1 MIVPMQ
7 KVTLFISA
15 RYKDAALRQLRK
27 LGLVHIQHLK
37 APVSEDVSQLEAKL
51 NTFEK
56 SLLIIEN
63 DALGIAD
70 KTDKKDDIEK
80 LVDEILALSS
90 ERQQNDGIIE
100 EQESLLAWF
109 ERWGKISAADVE
121 ALKDKGIYI
130 RLYNVHKNVLKN
142 LPDDAIIEILHED
155 KDQAL
160 LALVAETEDR
170 RLEFKE
176 ELVPREN
183 YQSVTV
189 ELDRL
194 AVRNEEIDK
203 RMNRLAQYAD
213 QIQAYEQDLEKRLEF
228 ASVKSGMQDAEE
240 ITYLQGYCPED
251 KVENLVRAS
260 EKEGWGYLSEEP
272 VETDNPPTLLKLNKW
287 VSLVRPVFDFL
298 GTVPGYREYDVSMYF
313 LIFFALFVAMII
325 GDAGYGVIFLLVS
338 MFAHLKSVK
347 KGQPLAL
354 AIKLFYVLSIGTI
367 AWGTITGNWF
377 GAVQIAGLPFFK
389 ALTIPQIATF
399 PELFPDMDIDPQRKV
414 MFICFVIA
422 VVHLGLA
429 NIINFVN
436 ELPQLKSIANLGWF
450 AVIVGLFFLV
460 LNLVLGIAM
469 PVFAVPL
476 IISGLAAVIL
486 FINQEKGAGILQGI
500 VKGVGGAFTT
510 FLDAVSSFSNII
522 SYIRL
527 FAVGMATVAIASSF
541 NQIAAP
547 LMKGF
552 TFPAAIIILLIGHG
566 LNIAMGLLSVIV
578 HGIRLNMLE
587 FSGQLGME
595 WTGYEYEPFQENT
608 TNITEGEIK

>member
-15 RYKDAALRQLRK
+15 RHREEALLQLRK

-51 NTFEK
+51 NTLEK

-63 DALGIAD
+63 DARGVAD

-80 LVDEILALSS
+80 LINEILALST
-90 ERQQNDGIIE
+90 EAQQIGNITAE
-100 EQESLLAWF
+100 KQNLLAWF
-109 ERWGKISAADVE
+109 ERWGKISLADIE
-121 ALKDKGIYI
+121 ALNKKGIFL
-130 RLYNVHKNVLKN
+130 RLYNTDKSILKN
-142 LPDDAIIEILHED
+142 LPENLHIEIINED
-155 KDQAL
+155 KNRVM
-160 LALVAETEDR
+160 LALISESEDT
-170 RLEFKE
+170 RLEIKE
-176 ELVPREN
+176 EFIPRED
-183 YQSVTV
+183 YPSVIA

-194 AVRNEEIDK
+194 TKRTEEIDK
-203 RMNRLAQYAD
+203 RMTQLAQYAD
-213 QIQAYEQDLEKRLEF
+213 QIQVYKQDLEKRLEF
-228 ASVKSGMQDAEE
+228 ATVKSGMQDADE
-240 ITYLQGYCPED
+240 ICYLQGYCPEG
-251 KVENLVRAS
+251 KVKRLIQAAAN
-260 EKEGWGYLSEEP
+260 EGWGYLSEEP
-272 VETDNPPTLLKLNKW
+272 AETDNPPTLLKLNKW
-287 VSLVRPVFDFL
+287 VSIIRPVFDFL

-313 LIFFALFVAMII
+313 LIFFTLFVAMII

-338 MFAHLKSVK
+338 VFAHRKSVK
-347 KGQPLAL
+347 KGQPLTL
-354 AIKLFYVLSIGTI
+354 TIKLLYVLSMSTI

-377 GAVQIAGLPFFK
+377 GAVQIARLPFFK

-399 PELFPDMDIDPQRKV
+399 PELFPGMDINPQRKV

-422 VVHLGLA
+422 VIHLGLA
-429 NIINFVN
+429 NIMNFVN
-436 ELPQLKSIANLGWF
+436 ELPQLKSIAHLGWF
-450 AVIVGLFFLV
+450 AIIVGLFFLV
-460 LNLVLGIAM
+460 LNLVLGMAM
-469 PVFAVPL
+469 PGFATPL

-486 FINQEKGAGILQGI
+486 FINQEKGTGILKGI
-500 VKGVGGAFTT
+500 AKGVGGAFTT

-547 LMKGF
+547 LMHGY
-552 TFPAAIIILLIGHG
+552 TFPAAALILLIGHG
-566 LNIAMGLLSVIV
+566 LNIVMGLLSVVV

-595 WTGYEYEPFQENT
+595 WTGYEYEPFQEKT
-608 TNITEGEIK
+608 KD

>member
-15 RYKDAALRQLRK
+15 RHREEALLQLRK

-51 NTFEK
+51 NTLEK

-63 DALGIAD
+63 DARGVAD

-80 LVDEILALSS
+80 LIDEILALST
-90 ERQQNDGIIE
+90 EAQQIGNIAAE
-100 EQESLLAWF
+100 KQNLLAWF
-109 ERWGKISAADVE
+109 ERWGKTSLADIE
-121 ALKDKGIYI
+121 ALNKKGIFL
-130 RLYNVHKNVLKN
+130 RLYDTDKSELKN
-142 LPDDAIIEILHED
+142 LPENLHIEIINED
-155 KDQAL
+155 KNRVM
-160 LALVAETEDR
+160 LALISESEDT
-170 RLEFKE
+170 RLEIKE
-176 ELVPREN
+176 EFIPRED
-183 YQSVTV
+183 YPSVIA

-194 AVRNEEIDK
+194 TKRTEEIDK
-203 RMNRLAQYAD
+203 RMTQLAQYAG
-213 QIQAYEQDLEKRLEF
+213 QIQVYKQDLEKRLEF
-228 ASVKSGMQDAEE
+228 ATVKSGMQDADE
-240 ITYLQGYCPED
+240 ICYLQGYCPEG
-251 KVENLVRAS
+251 KVKRLMQAAAN
-260 EKEGWGYLSEEP
+260 EGWGYLSEEP
-272 VETDNPPTLLKLNKW
+272 AETDNPPTLLKLNKW
-287 VSLVRPVFDFL
+287 VSLIRPVFDFL

-313 LIFFALFVAMII
+313 LIFFTLFVAMII

-338 MFAHLKSVK
+338 VFAHRKSVK
-347 KGQPLAL
+347 KGQPLTL
-354 AIKLFYVLSIGTI
+354 TIKLLYVLSMSTI

-399 PELFPDMDIDPQRKV
+399 PELFPGMDINPQREV

-422 VVHLGLA
+422 VIHLGLA
-429 NIINFVN
+429 NIMNFVN
-436 ELPQLKSIANLGWF
+436 ELPQLKSIAHLGWF

-460 LNLVLGIAM
+460 LNLVLGMAM
-469 PVFAVPL
+469 PGFATPL

-486 FINQEKGAGILQGI
+486 FINQEKGTGILKGI
-500 VKGVGGAFTT
+500 AKGVGGAFTT

-547 LMKGF
+547 LMHGY
-552 TFPAAIIILLIGHG
+552 TFPAAALILLIGHG
-566 LNIAMGLLSVIV
+566 LNIVMGLLSVVV

-595 WTGYEYEPFQENT
+595 WTGYEYEPFQEKT
-608 TNITEGEIK
+608 KD